1 MLVKSA
7 CKISRRPALHRPQ
20 IISRAI
26 VCLTFSVVASSI
38 PAWGFEALHK
48 SHALLSSLS
57 YTLSYPLSYPL
68 SYHKTHARYPS
79 QWHRTMATTDLS
91 IESADNSPT
100 KMLLHDRDADIYE
113 RDLIGTVTPPSANS
127 LKIISWNVAGLRG
140 TMKKHPEVL
149 NELVDKQNP
158 DILCLQV
165 QFENIPDIEVKLM
178 LVCCNYHR
186 SN

>member
-1 MLVKSA
+1 MLAKSA
-7 CKISRRPALHRPQ
+7 CKISRLSALQRPQ
-20 IISRAI
+20 IKSRAFL
-26 VCLTFSVVASSI
+26 CLAISVVASSI
-38 PAWGFEALHK
+38 PACGFEFLHK
-48 SHALLSSLS
+48 TRAQ
-57 YTLSYPLSYPL
+57 
-68 SYHKTHARYPS
+68 YPS

-91 IESADNSPT
+91 IDFADNSPT
-100 KMLLHDRDADIYE
+100 KMLLHDRDADVYE
-113 RDLIGTVTPPSANS
+113 RDLIGTITPPSANS

-165 QFENIPDIEVKLM
+165 QFENIPGIEVILT
-178 LVCCNYHR
+178 LICCNYHR

>member
-1 MLVKSA
+1 MLVRSA

-20 IISRAI
+20 LISRAI
-26 VCLTFSVVASSI
+26 VCLTFSVVASTI
-38 PAWGFEALHK
+38 PAWGFEV
-48 SHALLSSLS
+48 S
-57 YTLSYPLSYPL
+57 
-68 SYHKTHARYPS
+68 HKTHARYPS

-113 RDLIGTVTPPSANS
+113 RDLIGTVTPPSASS
-127 LKIISWNVAGLRG
+127 LKIISWTVAGLRG

-165 QFENIPDIEVKLM
+165 QIENIPDIEVILT
-178 LVCCNYHR
+178 LVSCFYHR

>member
-20 IISRAI
+20 VISRAI

-38 PAWGFEALHK
+38 PAWGFEVL
-48 SHALLSSLS
+48 
-57 YTLSYPLSYPL
+57 
-68 SYHKTHARYPS
+68 HKTHARYPS

-113 RDLIGTVTPPSANS
+113 RDLIGAVTPPSASS

-165 QFENIPDIEVKLM
+165 QFENIPDIEVILT